1 MIKDSNE
8 RDALSIARQVLEIES
23 DAIRALMPRLG
34 DDFLKTCQICIKCQ
48 EEQARIAV
56 IGLGKSGHVGNK
68 IAATLASTGSPSF
81 FIHAAEARHGDMGMI
96 TGKDVILAIS
106 NSGETEEITSL
117 LSRIKRLGLSLIT
130 MTGNHNSTLAK
141 AATVNLDISVAE
153 EACPLNLAP
162 TASTTAALAMGDA
175 LAVVL
180 LAKRDFKE
188 EDFANFHPG
197 GTLGKRLLIRVRDIM
212 HTDDELP
219 MVGHETPISDGL
231 LEMSQKSLGI
241 TAVVDNDANL
251 LGVFTDGDLRRTLD
265 QRTDIHSTPISKAM
279 TIGGKTINQ
288 NQLAMEAVHLMEEN
302 GITALLVIDSKNK
315 LVGALNI
322 HDLFRAGIM

>member
-1 MIKDSNE
+1 
-8 RDALSIARQVLEIES
+8 
-23 DAIRALMPRLG
+23 
-34 DDFLKTCQICIKCQ
+34 
-48 EEQARIAV
+48 
-56 IGLGKSGHVGNK
+56 
-68 IAATLASTGSPSF
+68 
-81 FIHAAEARHGDMGMI
+81 
-96 TGKDVILAIS
+96 
-106 NSGETEEITSL
+106 
-117 LSRIKRLGLSLIT
+117 
-130 MTGNHNSTLAK
+130 
-141 AATVNLDISVAE
+141 
-153 EACPLNLAP
+153 
-162 TASTTAALAMGDA
+162 

-180 LAKRDFKE
+180 LAKRNFKE

-197 GTLGKRLLIRVRDIM
+197 GTLGKRLLIRVKDIM
-212 HTDDELP
+212 HTEEELP
-219 MVGHETPISDGL
+219 IVGHETPISDGL

-265 QRTDIHSTPISKAM
+265 QRTDIHSTPISKVM
-279 TIGGKTINQ
+279 TIGGKTIKQ